1 MGGEGPT
8 IRDLANHFLS
18 HKRSLLNTGELNDRT
33 FQDYHATC
41 TDWSRSWDD
50 AGLLMISSLKT
61 SYVIPI
67 TRFGA
72 EYNTLFQSTPG

>member
-33 FQDYHATC
+33 FQDYHATWARLVKVLGRC
-41 TDWSRSWDD
+41 RLIDD
-50 AGLLMISSLKT
+50 IVAEDFLR
-61 SYVIPI
+61 YPYHPI
-67 TRFGA
+67 RRRV
-72 EYNTLFQSTPG
+72 